1 MIPNAMEIVVSPLVP
16 WAVVAVLGLLALAA
30 AGLAFQRRARGAALR
45 AVVLALLTLA
55 LINPSII
62 GERREPRDDVV
73 VVAVDRS
80 ASQRIGVRDQQTDE
94 ALAALQ
100 DRLGRLDGL
109 QVKVVT
115 VTDGGLASA
124 ATGAGHAGT
133 RLMSSVRQ
141 ALADVP
147 TGRLAGVIAITDGQV
162 HDLEA
167 VTDPLSAPFHVLL
180 TGTEGERYRRL
191 RTERAPAFGMVGK
204 TVTATVEVIDPAVA
218 PGTPVTMEVRVDG
231 GEPIPYRVPANRLA
245 DLELPIDHGGQT
257 ILELSVEPGTEEL
270 TLQNNRAVV
279 AVNGVRDRLR
289 VLLVSGSP
297 HAGERTW
304 RDILKSDPSVDLVH
318 FTILRP
324 PEKQDGTPIR
334 ELSLIAFP
342 VRELFELKLDEFD
355 LIIFDQYRRRGVLP
369 RLYLRNIAEF
379 VEQGGAFLEASGP
392 TFASRLSL
400 ARTPLGDVLPAE
412 PTGEVLE
419 YGFKPRVTA
428 LGDRHPVTANL
439 AGAGNADTDPI
450 WGRWFRQIDAV
461 GRRGTTVMTGIENRP
476 LLILDRVGEGR
487 VAHLLSD
494 HLWLWNRGYEG
505 GGPQAELLRRTAHW
519 LMREPDLE
527 EDDLR
532 AISDSGSIDIR
543 RRKLE
548 GNAAP
553 VQVTAPDGTVTTVEL
568 KEDGSG
574 LATGRLEVTA
584 PGLYRLNDGSKSTL
598 VAVGALNPIEYSDVA
613 ATPDLLAPQVDAE
626 GGAIRWLGVD
636 GVPAVRRVGADR
648 TAAGR
653 GWIGLRTNGD
663 YVVTGVLSVPA
674 LPAAL
679 ALIAIIGMLLLVWR
693 RESQ

>member
-1 MIPNAMEIVVSPLVP
+1 MIPNAMEIAVSPLVP
-16 WAVVAVLGLLALAA
+16 WAVVVVLGVLALAA
-30 AGLAFQRRARGAALR
+30 AGLAFQRRARGAVLR
-45 AVVLALLTLA
+45 AVVLGLLTLA
-55 LINPSII
+55 LVNPSII

-80 ASQRIGVRDQQTDE
+80 ASQSIGVRDRQTDG

-100 DRLGRLDGL
+100 ERLGRIDGL
-109 QVKVVT
+109 QTKVVT
-115 VTDGGLASA
+115 VTDGGLAS
-124 ATGAGHAGT
+124 GASGSGTDGT
-133 RLMSSVRQ
+133 RLMSSVRS

-147 TGRLAGVIAITDGQV
+147 AGRLAGVIAITDGQV
-162 HDLEA
+162 HDLET
-167 VTDPLSAPFHVLL
+167 VTDPLDAPFHVLL
-180 TGTEGERYRRL
+180 TGTEGERDRRL
-191 RTERAPAFGMVGK
+191 RIERAPAFGMVGK
-204 TVTATVEVIDPAVA
+204 TVTATVEVIDPAVP
-218 PGTPVTMEVRVDG
+218 PGTLVTMEVRVDG
-231 GEPIPYRVPANRLA
+231 GDPVPYQVPANRLA

-257 ILELSVEPGTEEL
+257 ILELSVEPGAEEL

-342 VRELFELKLDEFD
+342 VRELFELKLEEFD
-355 LIIFDQYRRRGVLP
+355 LIIFDRYRRRGVLP

-400 ARTPLGDVLPAE
+400 ARTPLGTVLPAE

-419 YGFKPRVTA
+419 FGFKPRVTT

-439 AGAGNADTDPI
+439 AGAGQADTDPS

-461 GRRGTTVMTGIENRP
+461 GISGTTVMTGIENRP
-476 LLILDRVGEGR
+476 LLVLDRVGEGR

-494 HLWLWNRGYEG
+494 HLWLWSRGYEG

-532 AISDSGSIDIR
+532 AISDSGSIEIR

-548 GNAAP
+548 GGGEP
-553 VQVTAPDGTVTTVEL
+553 VQVTAPDGTVTTVDLE
-568 KEDGSG
+568 EDGSG
-574 LATGRLEVTA
+574 LAIGRMAVTA
-584 PGLYRLNDGSKSTL
+584 PGLYRLTDGSKSTL

-613 ATPDLLAPQVDAE
+613 ATAALLTPQVEAE
-626 GGAIRWLGVD
+626 GGAIRWIGID
-636 GVPAVRRVGADR
+636 GVPSIRRVGADR
-648 TAAGR
+648 SVAGR
-653 GWIGLRTNGD
+653 GWVGLRTNGD

-679 ALIAIIGMLLLVWR
+679 ALIAIIGGLLLVWR

>member
-1 MIPNAMEIVVSPLVP
+1 MIPNAMEIAVSPLVP
-16 WAVVAVLGLLALAA
+16 WAVVAVLGILSLAV
-30 AGLAFQRRARGAALR
+30 AGLALQRRARGATLR
-45 AVVLALLTLA
+45 AVVLALLILA

-80 ASQRIGVRDQQTDE
+80 GSQQIGARDQQTDD

-100 DRLGRLDGL
+100 DRLARVDGL
-109 QVKVVT
+109 QVKTVT
-115 VTDGGLASA
+115 VTDEGLASG
-124 ATGAGHAGT
+124 TSGSGHDGT

-147 TGRLAGVIAITDGQV
+147 AGRLAGVIAITDGQV

-167 VTDPLSAPFHVLL
+167 VTDPLDAPFHVLL
-180 TGTEGERYRRL
+180 TGREGERDRRL
-191 RTERAPAFGMVGK
+191 RTERAPKFGMVGK
-204 TVTATVEVIDPAVA
+204 SVTLTVEVIDPAIA
-218 PGTPVTMEVRVDG
+218 PGTPVTMEIRTDG

-245 DLELPIDHGGQT
+245 DLEVPIDHGGQT
-257 ILELSVEPGTEEL
+257 ILEMSVEPGTEEL
-270 TLQNNRAVV
+270 TLRNNSAVV

-342 VRELFELKLDEFD
+342 VRELFELKLEEFD
-355 LIIFDQYRRRGVLP
+355 LVIFDRYRRRGVLP

-379 VEQGGAFLEASGP
+379 VENGGAFLEASGP
-392 TFASRLSL
+392 TFAGRLSL
-400 ARTPLGDVLPAE
+400 ARTPLGTVLPAE
-412 PTGEVLE
+412 PTGDVLE
-419 YGFKPRVTA
+419 FGFKPHVTA
-428 LGDRHPVTANL
+428 LGDRHPVTADL
-439 AGAGNADTDPI
+439 AGAGEGDAEPS

-461 GRRGTTVMTGIENRP
+461 GRSGTTVMTGIEDRP

-487 VAHLLSD
+487 VAHFLSD
-494 HLWLWNRGYEG
+494 HLWLWSRGYEG

-532 AISDSGSIDIR
+532 AIADGGSIEIR

-548 GNAAP
+548 GSSTP
-553 VQVTAPDGTVTTVEL
+553 VQVTAPDGTVTTVQLE
-568 KEDGSG
+568 EDESG
-574 LATGRLEVTA
+574 LALGRLAVST
-584 PGLYRLNDGSKSTL
+584 PGLYRLDDGSKSTL
-598 VAVGALNPIEYSDVA
+598 VAVGSLNPIEYSDVA
-613 ATPDLLAPQVDAE
+613 ATSDLLSPQVAAE
-626 GGAIRWLGVD
+626 GGAIRWLEAD
-636 GVPAVRRVGADR
+636 GVPSVRRVGADR
-648 TAAGR
+648 TAEGR
-653 GWIGLRTNGD
+653 GWVGLRTNGD

-679 ALIAIIGMLLLVWR
+679 ALIAIIGILLLTWR

>member
-1 MIPNAMEIVVSPLVP
+1 MIPNAMEIAVSPLVP
-16 WAVVAVLGLLALAA
+16 WAVVVVLGVLALAA
-30 AGLAFQRRARGAALR
+30 AGLAFQRRARGAVLR
-45 AVVLALLTLA
+45 AVVLGLLTLA
-55 LINPSII
+55 LVNPSII

-80 ASQRIGVRDQQTDE
+80 ASQSIGARDRQTDD

-100 DRLGRLDGL
+100 ERLGRIDGL
-109 QVKVVT
+109 QTKVVT
-115 VTDGGLASA
+115 VTDGGLAS
-124 ATGAGHAGT
+124 GASGSGTDGT
-133 RLMSSVRQ
+133 RLMSSVRS

-147 TGRLAGVIAITDGQV
+147 AGRLAGVIAITDGQV
-162 HDLEA
+162 HDLET
-167 VTDPLSAPFHVLL
+167 VTDPLDAPFHVLL
-180 TGTEGERYRRL
+180 TGTEGERDRRL
-191 RTERAPAFGMVGK
+191 RIERAPAFGMVGK
-204 TVTATVEVIDPAVA
+204 TVTATVEVIDPAVP

-231 GEPIPYRVPANRLA
+231 GDPVPYQVPANRLA

-257 ILELSVEPGTEEL
+257 ILELSVEPGAEEL

-342 VRELFELKLDEFD
+342 VRELFELKLEEFD
-355 LIIFDQYRRRGVLP
+355 LIIFDRYRRRGVLP

-400 ARTPLGDVLPAE
+400 ARTPLGTVLPAE

-419 YGFKPRVTA
+419 FGFKPRVTT

-439 AGAGNADTDPI
+439 AGAGQADTDPS

-461 GRRGTTVMTGIENRP
+461 GISGTTVMTGIENRP
-476 LLILDRVGEGR
+476 LLVLDRVGEGR

-494 HLWLWNRGYEG
+494 HLWLWSRGYEG

-532 AISDSGSIDIR
+532 AISDSGSIEIR

-548 GNAAP
+548 GGAEP
-553 VQVTAPDGTVTTVEL
+553 VQVTAPDGTVTTVDLE
-568 KEDGSG
+568 EDGSG
-574 LATGRLEVTA
+574 LAIGRMAVTA
-584 PGLYRLNDGSKSTL
+584 PGLYRLTDGSKSTL

-613 ATPDLLAPQVDAE
+613 ATAALLTPQVEAE
-626 GGAIRWLGVD
+626 GGAIRWIGID
-636 GVPAVRRVGADR
+636 GVPSIRRVGADR
-648 TAAGR
+648 SVAGR
-653 GWIGLRTNGD
+653 GWVGLRTNGD

-679 ALIAIIGMLLLVWR
+679 ALIAIIGGLLLVWR